1 MSEKKHLHVLW
12 TSGDP
17 ITADKMVFMY
27 TINSLAHGW
36 WEEVTLVIWGASTRL
51 VSEDQAIQQRVKD
64 SQDAGVYVTACKGC
78 SDQLGVSEELEALGV
93 DVQYLGVALTNVLK
107 NDDTLLTI

>member
-1 MSEKKHLHVLW
+1 MSEKKHLYVLW

-36 WEEVTLVIWGASTRL
+36 WEKVTLVIWGGSTKM
-51 VSEDQAIQQRVKD
+51 VSENEAIQQRIKD
-64 SQDAGVYVTACKGC
+64 AQDAGVYVTACKGC
-78 SDQLGVSEELEALGV
+78 SDQLGVSEQLEILGI
-93 DVQYLGVALTNVLK
+93 DVQYLGVALTNLLK
-107 NDDTLLTI
+107 NDEALLTI

>member
-1 MSEKKHLHVLW
+1 MSEKKHLYVLW

-36 WEEVTLVIWGASTRL
+36 WEEVTLIIWGGSTQL
-51 VSEDQAIQQRVKD
+51 VSENEAIQQRIKEAM
-64 SQDAGVYVTACKGC
+64 DAGVYVTACKGC
-78 SDQLGVSEELEALGV
+78 SDQLGVSEQLTALGV
-93 DVQYLGVALTNVLK
+93 DVQYLGVALSNVLK
-107 NDDTLLTI
+107 NDEKLLTI

>member
-1 MSEKKHLHVLW
+1 MSEKKHLYILW

-27 TINSLAHGW
+27 TINSLANGW
-36 WEEVTLVIWGASTRL
+36 WEEVTLVIWGGSTQL
-51 VSEDQAIQQRVKD
+51 VSENDAIQQRIKEAM
-64 SQDAGVYVTACKGC
+64 DAGVYVTACKGC
-78 SDQLGVSEELEALGV
+78 SDQLGVSEQLTALGV

-107 NDDTLLTI
+107 NDEKLLTI

>member
-1 MSEKKHLHVLW
+1 MSEKKHLYVLW

-36 WEEVTLVIWGASTRL
+36 WEEVTLVIWGGSTQL
-51 VSEDQAIQQRVKD
+51 VSENEAIQQRIKEA
-64 SQDAGVYVTACKGC
+64 QDAGVHVMACKGC
-78 SDQLGVSEELEALGV
+78 SDRLGVSEQLEALGV
-93 DVQYLGVALTNVLK
+93 DVQYWGVGLTDVLK
-107 NDDTLLTI
+107 NDEKLVTI

>member
-1 MSEKKHLHVLW
+1 MSEKKHLYVLW

-36 WEEVTLVIWGASTRL
+36 WEEVTLIIWGGSTQL
-51 VSEDQAIQQRVKD
+51 VSENEAIQQRIKEAM
-64 SQDAGVYVTACKGC
+64 DAGVYVTACKGC
-78 SDQLGVSEELEALGV
+78 SDQLGVSEQLTALGV

-107 NDDTLLTI
+107 NDEKLLTI

>member
-1 MSEKKHLHVLW
+1 MSEKKHLYVLW

-36 WEEVTLVIWGASTRL
+36 WEEVTLVIWGGSALL
-51 VSEDQAIQQRVKD
+51 VSENEAIQQRVKD
-64 SQDAGVYVTACKGC
+64 AMDAGVYVTACKGC
-78 SDQLGVSEELEALGV
+78 SDQLGVSEQLEALGV
-93 DVQYLGVALTNVLK
+93 DVQYLGVALSNVLK
-107 NDDTLLTI
+107 NDEKLLTI

>member
-1 MSEKKHLHVLW
+1 MSEKKHLYVLW

-36 WEEVTLVIWGASTRL
+36 WEEVTLVIWGGSTKL
-51 VSEDQAIQQRVKD
+51 VSENEAVQQRVKD
-64 SQDAGVYVTACKGC
+64 AMDAGVYVTACKGC
-78 SDQLGVSEELEALGV
+78 SDQLGVSEQLEALGV
-93 DVQYLGVALTNVLK
+93 DVQYLGVALSNVLK
-107 NDDTLLTI
+107 NDEKLLTI